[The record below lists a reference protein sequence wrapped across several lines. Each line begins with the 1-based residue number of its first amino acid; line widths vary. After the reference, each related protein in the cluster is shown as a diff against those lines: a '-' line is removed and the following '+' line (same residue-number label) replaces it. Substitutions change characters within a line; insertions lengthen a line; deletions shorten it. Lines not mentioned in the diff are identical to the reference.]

1 MLKRSWSGVLG
12 LAVWLSLFVPYSQ
25 SAQSAPQSLP
35 ENGTAPVLS
44 EEEMIAI
51 LKNLNMPEARVLS
64 IRTSPINGLWE
75 AAIEN
80 KGQRFVIYVD
90 SSKRY
95 ISPGPFIDY
104 AIHKDITR
112 ERIDELNR
120 DRRIDLSKVPLQ
132 DALVVGKGDARL
144 KVVVFTDPG

>member
-1 MLKRSWSGVLG
+1 LKLSWSGAFG
-12 LAVWLSLFVPYSQ
+12 LAVLLVLFVPCSQ
-25 SAQSAPQSLP
+25 SASTAPQGP
-35 ENGTAPVLS
+35 IEKGAAPVLS
-44 EEEMIAI
+44 EEEMVSI

-64 IRTSPINGLWE
+64 IRNSPVAGLWE

-80 KGQRFVIYVD
+80 KGQRFVVYVD
-90 SSKRY
+90 STKKY
-95 ISPGPFIDY
+95 VTPGPFIDY